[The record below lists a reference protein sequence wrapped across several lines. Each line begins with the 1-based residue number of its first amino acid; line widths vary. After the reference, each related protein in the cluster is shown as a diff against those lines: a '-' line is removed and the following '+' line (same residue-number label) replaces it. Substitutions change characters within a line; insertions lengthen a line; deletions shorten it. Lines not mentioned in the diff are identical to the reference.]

1 MAIGQLAS
9 FVLCVVAVVLC
20 SLACAGN
27 DWIKVTGDDNFEATI
42 GLWKVCVSIDGGA
55 ICKSL
60 TTEGAGFYNACRAMS
75 VIAVIIA
82 GVAALGYAVAW
93 LAPDSTVGTFS
104 GMPYISGGMLFISGM
119 LSSFQA
125 LI

>member
-1 MAIGQLAS
+1 MTIGQLAT

-27 DWIKVTGDDNFEATI
+27 DWIEFSRYDNYEATM
-42 GLWKVCVSIDGGA
+42 GLWKVCLNINGGA
-55 ICKSL
+55 TCQSL
-60 TTEGAGFYNACRAMS
+60 TTEGAGFYDTCRALS

-82 GVAALGYAVAW
+82 GVAALGYVVAW
-93 LAPDSTVGTFS
+93 LAPDSTVGSFS
-104 GMPYISGGMLFISGM
+104 GTPYISGGMLFISGM